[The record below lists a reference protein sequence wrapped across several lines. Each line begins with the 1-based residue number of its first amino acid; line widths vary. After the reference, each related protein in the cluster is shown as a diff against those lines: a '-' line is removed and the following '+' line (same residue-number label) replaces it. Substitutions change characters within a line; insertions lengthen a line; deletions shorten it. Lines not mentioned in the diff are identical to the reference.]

1 MSQLY
6 KLPDEILRI
15 IFEYS
20 HNMLFRDVTL
30 QFLRIIRHSITDLSP
45 YPLPPYI
52 PSVVTSILI
61 FKNND
66 LLKSAIG
73 WRYVHNRRTND
84 LYVHYVTV
92 LGAHTSDTFSKA
104 IGRYPYRFSFVAMRH
119 YDKAKLHELCA
130 ANGLPHRK
138 SYTRDKLVT
147 YLLKQPD

>member
-6 KLPDEILRI
+6 RLPDDILRI

-20 HNMLFRDVTL
+20 HNMLFRDVVA
-30 QFLRIIRHSITDLSP
+30 QFLRIIRYSITELSP
-45 YPLPPYI
+45 YPFPF
-52 PSVVTSILI
+52 PSVVTSFLI

-73 WRYVHNRRTND
+73 WRYEHNRRTND
-84 LYVHYVTV
+84 LYVHGITV
-92 LGAHTSDTFSKA
+92 LGARTSDTFSRA
-104 IGRYPYRFSFVAMRH
+104 MNGYPARFSFVQMRH

-147 YLLKQPD
+147 YLIKQPD